1 MNKNIITKICNICS
15 NEKSINEYYIDKTK
29 KDGYRASCKSCDL
42 KRAQIYRNNNKE
54 KVSLGKKLSYN
65 KKIEHYLSKASIY
78 RKNNKINRNIKEKE
92 RRLNDPL
99 HKLKVNLRN
108 LIGNSLRNKNY
119 KKVSKTHEILG
130 CSFEEFKEYLESKF
144 EPWMT
149 WDNRGLYNG
158 TPEYGWDIDHVIP
171 TSSSTTEEELI
182 RLNHYTNLRPLCSY
196 NNRYIKKNK

>member
-1 MNKNIITKICNICS
+1 MMITKICNVCS

-29 KDGYRASCKSCDL
+29 KGGYRTSCKSCDL
-42 KRAQIYRNNNKE
+42 KRAETYRNNNKE
-54 KVSLGKKLSYN
+54 KVSLAKKISYN
-65 KKIEHYLSKASIY
+65 KKIDDYLLKGSIY
-78 RKNNKINRNIKEKE
+78 RKNNKLNRNIKEKE

-108 LIGNSLRNKNY
+108 LIGNSLRTKNY

-130 CSFEEFKEYLESKF
+130 CSFEEFKIYLESRF
-144 EPWMT
+144 ESWMT

-158 TPEYGWDIDHVIP
+158 TENYGWDVDHVIP
-171 TSSSTTEEELI
+171 TSSATTEEELI
-182 RLNHYTNLRPLCSY
+182 GLNHYTNLRPLCSY